1 MNLEFFSILLTDN
14 RVLEHGMFTG
24 IIEGVGTVKSIEKKG
39 ASGRITVE
47 PDFSIDGTSPG
58 DSIAINGACLT
69 VDALSGDSFSADVS
83 AETLRVTTLGG
94 LKKREKVNVERAL
107 TLSRPLG
114 GHIVTGHIDGV
125 GFIKKKTARKDNLDI
140 EFGAGPELML
150 HIVKKG
156 SVAIDG
162 ISLTVAEVTSDGFR
176 VAVIPH
182 TLRKTT
188 LELKSEGGKVNIE
201 TDIIGKYVEKFM
213 AGFLSEGKK
222 GVNESFL
229 EAHGFFKGR

>member
-1 MNLEFFSILLTDN
+1 
-14 RVLEHGMFTG
+14 MFTG
-24 IIEGVGTVKSIEKKG
+24 IIEGAGTVKSIEKKG

-47 PDFSIDGTSPG
+47 TNFPIEGTRPG
-58 DSIAINGACLT
+58 DSIAVNGVCLT

-83 AETLRVTTLGG
+83 GETLLVTTLGG
-94 LKKREKVNVERAL
+94 LRKREKVNVERAL

-125 GFIKKKTARKDNLDI
+125 GFIKKKSARKDNLDL
-140 EFGAGPELML
+140 EVGVGPELMAY
-150 HIVKKG
+150 IVKKG
-156 SVAIDG
+156 SVAVDG
-162 ISLTVAEVTSDGFR
+162 ISLTVAGLTAEGFR

-188 LELKSEGGKVNIE
+188 LELKAEGDKVNIE

-213 AGFLSEGKK
+213 TGFLTEGKK
-222 GVNESFL
+222 GVNEAFL
-229 EAHGFFKGR
+229 EEHGFLRGR